1 MAMANGV
8 AASMTGQR
16 AGGDVDP
23 DPGGSSEA
31 LQPPLRSFRFQSKFD
46 RFKGRWLRGYE
57 GESVATVYSA
67 GVLVWAEGYGGARSQ
82 LEVLGPNTVTMEL
95 EGQRYF
101 GTMGQ
106 PPAEPT
112 QLLWSDGEI
121 WSPEVEPS
129 LWETYSGNWVQADGS
144 CAQCGSICRGVLT
157 WATGYGVTESTLDL
171 TSKGR
176 KTILVLRQG
185 NDVVTAQLSDN
196 LEDPVPASERMASSS
211 SSGAMATCGSSA
223 RGCRVWH
230 LRLHPSAT
238 TGLRRAPQGT
248 TLRSAAW
255 SKQGPAH
262 ACNFGHE
269 VS

>member
-196 LEDPVPASERMASSS
+196 LEDGLKQLLWSDGDVWQQRTRLQSVAPPLAPVSNNGASPRAAGHDIAVSSLVEA
-211 SSGAMATCGSSA
+211 GAGS
-223 RGCRVWH
+223 RV
-230 LRLHPSAT
+230 
-238 TGLRRAPQGT
+238 
-248 TLRSAAW
+248 
-255 SKQGPAH
+255 
-262 ACNFGHE
+262 
-269 VS
+269 

>member
-196 LEDPVPASERMASSS
+196 LEDGLKQLLWSD
-211 SSGAMATCGSSA
+211 GD
-223 RGCRVWH
+223 VWQQRT
-230 LRLHPSAT
+230 RLQRSAT